1 MAKTISLN
9 DLLKQYNSTPVY
21 KQKTAAQI
29 KKQAKGEY
37 KSYYDQLRLSAKQQ
51 QQQSDLALQQQRD
64 ALQATYDKQR
74 EASEKNYRLR
84 YSQADRQMLSRG
96 MQRSSYGAQVL
107 ANIDLE
113 GAEAIQDLYDQQGAA
128 EGNIDAQRAQLAQ
141 QLAAQLSQYNA
152 GEAADVMKRI
162 RELEDQDYERGL
174 ANAQNRNQLS
184 TQIYQLMYQAERDKV
199 ADKQWQAQFDESV
212 RQFNVQQAKK
222 SSGGGG
228 SSGWNNKKKKEPV
241 PQGQPGP
248 DPYEGRY
255 GSDYDSWLAGMNGEG
270 EYDPNYRKNL
280 IKEGIEKDMASV
292 KALEESEKMKAQNA
306 AKKSTAQPKAPT
318 TNNTNTNT
326 NSGLT
331 YHQSKR
337 INNDKINRA
346 I

>member
-21 KQKTAAQI
+21 KQKTASQI

-74 EASEKNYRLR
+74 EASEKNYRMR
-84 YSQADRQMLSRG
+84 YSQADRQILSRG

-184 TQIYQLMYQAERDKV
+184 TQIYQLMYQAGRDKV
-199 ADKQWQAQFDESV
+199 ADQQWNAQFEEGK
-212 RQFNVQQAKK
+212 RQFNVTQKNK
-222 SSGGGG
+222 RSSGGGGG
-228 SSGWNNKKKKEPV
+228 SSGGGGGSSNKGNALQAQEATANGGK
-241 PQGQPGP
+241 
-248 DPYEGRY
+248 
-255 GSDYDSWLAGMNGEG
+255 SDYDAWLARMNGDG
-270 EYDPNYRKNL
+270 SKKNATNSKKDNNNPVNYPRGGFVALPFTPLTNPN
-280 IKEGIEKDMASV
+280 
-292 KALEESEKMKAQNA
+292 
-306 AKKSTAQPKAPT
+306 KSATQPKAPT

-337 INNDKINRA
+337 INNGKINRA

>member
-1 MAKTISLN
+1 MAKSISLD

-29 KKQAKGEY
+29 KKQAQGEY

-74 EASEKNYRLR
+74 EASEKNYRMR

-113 GAEAIQDLYDQQGAA
+113 GAEAIQDLYEQQGNA

-199 ADKQWQAQFDESV
+199 ADQQWQTQFDESV

-228 SSGWNNKKKKEPV
+228 GGRSSKKASAL
-241 PQGQPGP
+241 QGQQVTANG
-248 DPYEGRY
+248 DKSG
-255 GSDYDSWLAGMNGEG
+255 YDAWLAGMNGDG
-270 EYDPNYRKNL
+270 SKNATDSKNDNNNPVNYQRGGFVNAPITILTPNKSAGQPAAPVNKNPDKNLGYRK
-280 IKEGIEKDMASV
+280 V
-292 KALEESEKMKAQNA
+292 
-306 AKKSTAQPKAPT
+306 
-318 TNNTNTNT
+318 
-326 NSGLT
+326 
-331 YHQSKR
+331 
-337 INNDKINRA
+337 NDKINRA

>member
-29 KKQAKGEY
+29 KKQAQGEY

-74 EASEKNYRLR
+74 EASEKNYRMR

-228 SSGWNNKKKKEPV
+228 GSGWNNKKKKEPV
-241 PQGQPGP
+241 LQGQVGP

-255 GSDYDSWLAGMNGEG
+255 GSDYDSWLARMNG
-270 EYDPNYRKNL
+270 DDKNYWSN
-280 IKEGIEKDMASV
+280 IMKEAMEKDRAMT
-292 KALEESEKMKAQNA
+292 KELKEPEKQKAQNA

-318 TNNTNTNT
+318 TNNTNT
-326 NSGLT
+326 GLT
-331 YHQSKR
+331 YNQNNKQSKL
-337 INNDKINRA
+337 NDKINRA